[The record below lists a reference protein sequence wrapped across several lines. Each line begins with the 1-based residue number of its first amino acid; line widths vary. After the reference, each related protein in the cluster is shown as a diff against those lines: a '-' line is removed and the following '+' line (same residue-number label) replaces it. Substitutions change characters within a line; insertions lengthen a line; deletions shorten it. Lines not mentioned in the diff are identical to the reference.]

1 MEAATV
7 ASALLSTWIS
17 RFGVPLRIRTDQGRQ
32 SESIL
37 FNELC
42 CLLGIIHLHTID
54 YHTAFNGV
62 VERLH
67 RQLKVATKCHDT
79 SNWIE
84 ILPKVCYA
92 YEQLIGTWK
101 RRQSKCFMAPAN
113 DCRLNSLFQR
123 SNSLTRPIRKPSH
136 RTNRKDQDSPD
147 YETWRKEN
155 RVPIETSSYALL
167 RHDAIWNH
175 LQSAYGGPYQ

>member
-1 MEAATV
+1 MEAAIV

-32 SESIL
+32 FESIL

-54 YHTAFNGV
+54 YHTAFNGM

-84 ILPKVCYA
+84 ILPKVLLCIRTANRDLKTTAVEVFY
-92 YEQLIGTWK
+92 GTGK
-101 RRQSKCFMAPAN
+101 RFPAEFFV
-113 DCRLNSLFQR
+113 LTKQQVNSA
-123 SNSLTRPIRKPSH
+123 NT
-136 RTNRKDQDSPD
+136 
-147 YETWRKEN
+147 EN
-155 RVPIETSSYALL
+155 VS
-167 RHDAIWNH
+167 
-175 LQSAYGGPYQ
+175 